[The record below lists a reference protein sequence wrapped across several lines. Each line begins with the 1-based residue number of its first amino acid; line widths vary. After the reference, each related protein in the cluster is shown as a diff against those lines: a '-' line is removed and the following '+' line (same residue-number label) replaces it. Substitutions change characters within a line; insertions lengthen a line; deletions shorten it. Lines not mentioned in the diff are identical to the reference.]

1 MKIKF
6 LITILSCLTIFSA
19 AEAQWDYGFDFS
31 KAGSA
36 GLQFLKIGVGAKE
49 CALGE
54 ASLAVSKGVNSIF
67 WNPAGIAYVDKR
79 AATFSYSGWLLD
91 IEHSAFAAAMS
102 VGKFGVIG
110 VSGIYMGVPE
120 FEETTV
126 LQQSGTGRMVSAN
139 DMAVGLAF
147 ARRFTD
153 KLSMGAQVRYVKE
166 QLDQDSFSNVLLD
179 IGAIYET
186 GFRHL
191 QIAVAAQHFGPDIK
205 MLRDKFRMPLLFK
218 LGLADDIVHTENN
231 RLTLIV
237 DLIHPTDNTER
248 MSFGL
253 EYGFFDWVF
262 LRTGYRLNSDL
273 GEWSFGGGLHQ
284 SIIGVNGSVDYSY
297 TDFGD
302 IMGAVNRFSVSF
314 EF

>member
-6 LITILSCLTIFSA
+6 FIVILASMLIFGT

-36 GLQFLKIGVGAKE
+36 GLQFLKIGIGAKE

-54 ASLAVSKGVNSIF
+54 AALAVSKGANSIF
-67 WNPAGIAYVDKR
+67 WNPAGIAYVEKR

-91 IEHSAFAAAMS
+91 IEHSAFATAMNL
-102 VGKFGVIG
+102 GKFGVVG
-110 VSGIYMGVPE
+110 VSAIYMGVPE

-126 LQQSGTGRMVSAN
+126 LEQAGTGRMVSAN
-139 DMAVGLAF
+139 DLALGLAL

-153 KLSMGAQVRYVKE
+153 KLSMGLQVRYVKE
-166 QLDQDSFSNVLLD
+166 QLDQDSFSNILMD

-205 MLRDKFRMPLLFK
+205 MLRDTFRMPLLFK
-218 LGLADDIVHTENN
+218 LGMADDIFYTENN
-231 RLTLIV
+231 RLTLVV

-248 MSFGL
+248 MSFGM

-262 LRTGYRLNSDL
+262 LRGGYRLNSDL
-273 GEWSFGGGLHQ
+273 GEWSFGGGLQQ
-284 SIIGVNGSVDYSY
+284 SLIGVEGSLDYSY
-297 TDFGD
+297 TDFGE
-302 IMGAVNRFSVSF
+302 IMGSVNRLSVSF
-314 EF
+314 NF